1 MVLDKL
7 REGLAKLPLRYWN
20 TEIALRYLPVVDEI
34 KALKAETPSI
44 LEVGCGPRGITPYL
58 RRHIVGVDVA
68 FGPDKSPLIT
78 AMQGVCSELP
88 FEDKSFDVVVTV
100 DMMEHVPADLRTA
113 CVAEMVRVAKH
124 KVVIAVPVD
133 EASEAHDAKLDALYE
148 RVHGQRHP
156 FLVEHA
162 ENNLP
167 SDKSMQEAF
176 KTAMLDRVGTL
187 RLFDNTNL
195 QLRYVLMWL
204 WIKDNWPT
212 RALMRLSL
220 LLLPLRRFYHF
231 GQCYR
236 KVYVADLRDGV

>member
-1 MVLDKL
+1 MILSKL
-7 REGLAKLPLRYWN
+7 RESLAKMPLRYWN

-34 KALKAETPSI
+34 KALKGQTPSI

-58 RRHIVGVDVA
+58 RRRVVGLDVT

-78 AMQGVCSELP
+78 AVQGVCSELP
-88 FEDKSFDVVVTV
+88 FEDKSFDVVVSV
-100 DMMEHVPADLRTA
+100 DMMEHVPAELRIA
-113 CVAEMVRVAKH
+113 CVAEMVRVAKR

-133 EASEAHDAKLDALYE
+133 KASEAHDAKLDALYE
-148 RVHGQRHP
+148 EVHGQRHP

-162 ENNLP
+162 ENSLP

-176 KTAMLDRVGTL
+176 KKAMFGRDGTL
-187 RLFDNTNL
+187 RLFNNTNL
-195 QLRYVLMWL
+195 RLRYFLMRL
-204 WIKDNWPT
+204 WIKDTRLT

-236 KVYVADLRDGV
+236 KVYVADLSDAG